1 MAKDM
6 SHGEIREYNGKKY
19 KYVEQEAMESDI
31 NWFDTKCEGCDLKKE
46 CAKNYRIDDYLGEC
60 YEEYREDGRNGI
72 FEEEKMEKHKVE
84 LENISIDDAIE
95 KVRLITDSKTEALK

>member
-1 MAKDM
+1 MMGNDM
-6 SHGEIREYNGKKY
+6 KNGEIREYNGKKY

-31 NWFDTKCEGCDLKKE
+31 NWFYTKCEGCDLKKE

-72 FEEEKMEKHKVE
+72 FVEVEE
-84 LENISIDDAIE
+84 I
-95 KVRLITDSKTEALK
+95 